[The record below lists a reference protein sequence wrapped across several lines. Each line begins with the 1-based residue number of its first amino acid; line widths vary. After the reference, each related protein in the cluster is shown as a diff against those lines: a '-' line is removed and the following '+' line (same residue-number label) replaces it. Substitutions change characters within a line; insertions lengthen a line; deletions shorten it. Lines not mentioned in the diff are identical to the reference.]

1 MKRSEAERVRAEHH
15 MTRLRATL
23 GGIEIALR
31 HEVGGPPGP
40 DAVQALIHSA
50 MDLATCL
57 TKIEAYTR
65 AEGDK

>member
-1 MKRSEAERVRAEHH
+1 MKRSEAERVRAAHH

-23 GGIEIALR
+23 GGIEVALR

-40 DAVQALIHSA
+40 DAVQALIYSA
-50 MDLATCL
+50 MDLAICL